1 MRQLAIYQAP
11 ILGRLF
17 FFNPPPPASPNA
29 FQASQLFRNC
39 ALASDLLPNLPSF
52 IRRVCSGFALVWG
65 VLQGRHPTRVRH
77 RTGDGERPEPTQ
89 VIRATSGLIDP
100 ANCPF
105 AAVDGVLLPV

>member
-52 IRRVCSGFALVWG
+52 IRRVCSGFALRPFFGSPEAGVFRLIHDGGLAAPSRLSNVIGGFCPIAPWG
-65 VLQGRHPTRVRH
+65 RSSL
-77 RTGDGERPEPTQ
+77 
-89 VIRATSGLIDP
+89 
-100 ANCPF
+100 
-105 AAVDGVLLPV
+105 